1 MAIAPQT
8 GMFGGGAPSSSS
20 ATKVSTNSSRPNNY
34 SMHFD
39 PERSTSVS
47 KNVQQ
52 TNTNTA
58 RAVSSVANSNS
69 NSGSFTSGG
78 YYDLLKGIT
87 EANNAYNAAQVDKM
101 NAFNASEAQK
111 DRDWQERMSN
121 TAYQRA
127 VADLQ
132 AAGLNPALAYMNLQG
147 ASTPSG
153 ATASGGKSTADDTL
167 GNGLVSM
174 LAASIS
180 AQSAATVANIYTANQ
195 RYMAENY
202 PSNLFQFINALLSNN
217 DGTGSGIANIKDL
230 AKKLFFG

>member
-1 MAIAPQT
+1 MPAITVMQPGSSRSTGVVPQT
-8 GMFGGGAPSSSS
+8 GSTASSV
-20 ATKVSTNSSRPNNY
+20 ANSRPDNY
-34 SMHFD
+34 SMHYD

-47 KNVQQ
+47 KSVQQ

-58 RAVSSVANSNS
+58 RNVSSVANSYS
-69 NSGSFTSGG
+69 NSGSYTSGG

-167 GNGLVSM
+167 GNGLVS
-174 LAASIS
+174 LCK
-180 AQSAATVANIYTANQ
+180 Y
-195 RYMAENY
+195 
-202 PSNLFQFINALLSNN
+202 
-217 DGTGSGIANIKDL
+217 
-230 AKKLFFG
+230 

>member
-1 MAIAPQT
+1 MIAPQT
-8 GMFGGGAPSSSS
+8 GAFGAGQSTSGASD
-20 ATKVSTNSSRPNNY
+20 VSNNARPDNY
-34 SMHFD
+34 SMHYD
-39 PERSTSVS
+39 PDRKTYVS
-47 KNVQQ
+47 QNVQQ

-58 RAVSSVANSNS
+58 RGVSSVANSYSNS
-69 NSGSFTSGG
+69 NSFTSGG
-78 YYDLLKGIT
+78 YYDLLKSIT
-87 EANNAYNAAQVDKM
+87 DANNAYNAAQVDKM
-101 NAFNASEAQK
+101 NDFNASEAQK

-202 PSNLFQFINALLSNN
+202 PSNLIQFINALLSNN
-217 DGTGSGIANIKDL
+217 NALIN
-230 AKKLFFG
+230 

>member
-1 MAIAPQT
+1 MPAITVMQP
-8 GMFGGGAPSSSS
+8 G
-20 ATKVSTNSSRPNNY
+20 SSRSTGVVPQIGSTASSVAKDYTRPDNY
-34 SMHFD
+34 SMHYD
-39 PERSTSVS
+39 PERSTNVAKSVS
-47 KNVQQ
+47 QS
-52 TNTNTA
+52 NTNTA
-58 RAVSSVANSNS
+58 RGVSSVANSYS
-69 NSGSFTSGG
+69 DSGSYTSGG

-180 AQSAATVANIYTANQ
+180 AQSAATVANIETRPLPNVSSAV
-195 RYMAENY
+195 
-202 PSNLFQFINALLSNN
+202 
-217 DGTGSGIANIKDL
+217 DL
-230 AKKLFFG
+230 PPDAVAPLGVEAP